1 MLIIR
6 KIKNRILQHFNLE
19 YILVTWRMT
28 SIINRNLQMKFED
41 YSKKTWTWSRWLYIR
56 LLEKNHNSWLTISII
71 LVKILVLYFSVV
83 SEIFFRNIHIKICDI
98 AVIMQRRTTL
108 MLEQSNLS
116 KWQILYSLFHDF
128 YWENENIFDK
138 INIAIY

>member
-1 MLIIR
+1 
-6 KIKNRILQHFNLE
+6 
-19 YILVTWRMT
+19 
-28 SIINRNLQMKFED
+28 MKFED
-41 YSKKTWTWSRWLYIR
+41 CSKKTWTWSRWLYIR

-83 SEIFFRNIHIKICDI
+83 SEIFFRNIHIKICDT

-128 YWENENIFDK
+128 YWEDENIFDK